1 MTGTVLC
8 RMVQVTNLN
17 GATAG
22 KYRVMRGGSFFGD
35 VLKAR
40 SSFRN
45 NFMPADRYSFIGFRL
60 ARTP

>member
-40 SSFRN
+40 SSFRGIKS
-45 NFMPADRYSFIGFRL
+45 PTYRDGSVGFRL